1 MTNSSEDQLGASND
15 HNGEII
21 CDHNEQKK
29 YALVKWL
36 ENSQFDVNNEWY
48 GRLTS
53 VPHSNII
60 DLDIDELKV
69 GMEISV
75 FRNCGE
81 IWRAQV
87 IIPKTS
93 STNMDLPTNT
103 PRLTKVKPKTLT
115 QNNQKFNDTID
126 ALDHSPSHFL
136 NDFDDRTPSTPLLN
150 PTLMLL
156 TTQNNLTSPSLEINN
171 TTNKLN
177 KELQYL
183 QKAIN
188 DAGLTDFYQTSS
200 QNNDPLVNLTSQSP
214 MLSSTCIKPNYNYI
228 TSSDTC
234 VENVLKIQNELLEQ
248 QKELRNI
255 EMETLE
261 QLKLLQHNLNRL
273 AKKFDSF
280 ETVILNSTNS
290 VNNNLINSNFLNTN
304 NNLKITK
311 TNINNRLNCP
321 IQQIK
326 VVK

>member
-1 MTNSSEDQLGASND
+1 MTNSSADHLDSSNEQ
-15 HNGEII
+15 NGESIN
-21 CDHNEQKK
+21 DQNEHKK

-36 ENSQFDVNNEWY
+36 ENSQFDVNSEWY

-93 STNMDLPTNT
+93 STNMDIPNT
-103 PRLTKVKPKTLT
+103 PKLTKLKPKTLS
-115 QNNQKFNDTID
+115 QNNQKFNDPIE
-126 ALDHSPSHFL
+126 ALDHSPSNFL
-136 NDFDDRTPSTPLLN
+136 NEFDDRTPSTPLLN

-156 TTQNNLTSPSLEINN
+156 TTPNNTSPGLELNN

-200 QNNDPLVNLTSQSP
+200 QNCDPMVNLSGQSP
-214 MLSSTCIKPNYNYI
+214 MLSSTCLKSNYNYMS
-228 TSSDTC
+228 SSDAC

-261 QLKLLQHNLNRL
+261 QLKLLQYNLNRL

-280 ETVILNSTNS
+280 ENVILNTTNN
-290 VNNNLINSNFLNTN
+290 VANGLINSNFLNTN
-304 NNLKITK
+304 NNLKMTK
-311 TNINNRLNCP
+311 TNLNNKLNCP